1 MTPGDSPVKRLVLV
15 MLGMMSL
22 FAMVSVSWAGP
33 GPPHLVY
40 ERKLN
45 PKRLGVY
52 YRVMSGITR
61 GTPMKGEIYV
71 PTQPLNLKPDTHRIP
86 MGWKWAP

>member
-1 MTPGDSPVKRLVLV
+1 MKTVALFCIGIFSLLVI
-15 MLGMMSL
+15 GT
-22 FAMVSVSWAGP
+22 AAWAGP

-71 PTQPLNLKPDTHRIP
+71 PTQPLNLQPDTHRIP
-86 MGWKWAP
+86 MGHKWAP